1 MGFLGGKVSTET
13 VTNYNHIPQAPPAD
27 EPFLGV
33 DPTFFLTSGMLKR
46 KREKPW
52 GLVNQIHFTFGK
64 FSISDKLCNLT

>member
-33 DPTFFLTSGMLKR
+33 DPTFFFNIWNVEKEE
-46 KREKPW
+46 REALGPCQSNSLYFW
-52 GLVNQIHFTFGK
+52 QIQHQ
-64 FSISDKLCNLT
+64 